1 MKNNDTLWKIYK
13 NDENMPITPNQFKR
27 GSKIEVDGEPYAVIE
42 WQHIKCGRGGATVRT
57 KIKNLISGRVLE
69 RTYDSGEKLKEPD
82 FEEKRMQYLYNDG
95 TEYIFMDQESYEQVH
110 LDDDCVGDAYLFMPE
125 SLDVAVQF
133 FNGRPI
139 GITLPNF
146 VELEVTE
153 CEPGVKGDTVTG
165 GSKGATVI
173 TGGKIQVPLFINEGD
188 VLKIDTRDASYIERV
203 SSKK

>member
-1 MKNNDTLWKIYK
+1 
-13 NDENMPITPNQFKR
+13 MPITPNQFKR

-69 RTYDSGEKLKEPD
+69 RTYDSGEKLKDSGEKLKEPD
-82 FEEKRMQYLYNDG
+82 FEEKKMQYLYHDG

-110 LDDDCVGDAYLFMPE
+110 LDDDCVGDSYLFMPE

-133 FNGRPI
+133 FNGKPI
-139 GITLPNF
+139 GVTLPNF

-173 TGGKIQVPLFINEGD
+173 TGGKVQVPLFINEGD

>member
-1 MKNNDTLWKIYK
+1 MIIE
-13 NDENMPITPNQFKR
+13 ENMPITPNQFKR

-82 FEEKRMQYLYNDG
+82 FEEKRMQYLYHDG

-110 LDDDCVGDAYLFMPE
+110 LDDECVGDAYLFMPE

-133 FNGRPI
+133 FNGKPI
-139 GITLPNF
+139 GVTLPNF

>member
-1 MKNNDTLWKIYK
+1 MIHFEKIY
-13 NDENMPITPNQFKR
+13 ENEEIMPITPNQFKR

-82 FEEKRMQYLYNDG
+82 FEEKRMQYLYHDG

-133 FNGRPI
+133 FNGKPI

-203 SSKK
+203 STKK

>member
-1 MKNNDTLWKIYK
+1 
-13 NDENMPITPNQFKR
+13 MPITPNQFKR

-69 RTYDSGEKLKEPD
+69 RTYDSGEKLKKEPD
-82 FEEKRMQYLYNDG
+82 FEEKKMQYLYHDG
-95 TEYIFMDQESYEQVH
+95 SEYIFMDQDSYEQVH

-125 SLDVAVQF
+125 SLDVSVQF
-133 FNGRPI
+133 FNGKPI
-139 GITLPNF
+139 GVTLPNF

>member
-1 MKNNDTLWKIYK
+1 
-13 NDENMPITPNQFKR
+13 MPITPNQFKR

-69 RTYDSGEKLKEPD
+69 RTYDSGEKLKGRVLERTYDSGEKLKEPD
-82 FEEKRMQYLYNDG
+82 FEEKKMQYLYHDG
-95 TEYIFMDQESYEQVH
+95 SEYIFMDQDSYEQVH

-125 SLDVAVQF
+125 SLDVSVQF
-133 FNGRPI
+133 FNGKPI
-139 GITLPNF
+139 GVTLPNF

>member
-1 MKNNDTLWKIYK
+1 MIYSEKIY
-13 NDENMPITPNQFKR
+13 ENEEIMPITPNQFKR

-82 FEEKRMQYLYNDG
+82 FEEKRMQYLYHDG

-133 FNGRPI
+133 FNGKPI
-139 GITLPNF
+139 GVTLPNF

-203 SSKK
+203 STKK

>member
-1 MKNNDTLWKIYK
+1 
-13 NDENMPITPNQFKR
+13 MPITPNQFKR
-27 GSKIEVDGEPYAVIE
+27 GSKIEVDGEPYAVVE

-82 FEEKRMQYLYNDG
+82 FEEKKMQYLYHDG

-110 LDDDCVGDAYLFMPE
+110 LDDDCVGDSYLFMPE

-133 FNGRPI
+133 FNGKPI
-139 GITLPNF
+139 GVTLPNF

-153 CEPGVKGDTVTG
+153 CEPGVKGDTVTS

-173 TGGKIQVPLFINEGD
+173 TGGKVQVPLFINEGD

>member
-1 MKNNDTLWKIYK
+1 
-13 NDENMPITPNQFKR
+13 MPITPNQFKR

-57 KIKNLISGRVLE
+57 KIKNLITGRVLE

-82 FEEKRMQYLYNDG
+82 FEEKKMQYLYHDG

-110 LDDDCVGDAYLFMPE
+110 LDDDCVGDSYLFMPE
-125 SLDVAVQF
+125 SLDVSVQF
-133 FNGRPI
+133 FNGKPI

-173 TGGKIQVPLFINEGD
+173 TGGKVQVPLFINEGD

-203 SSKK
+203 STKK